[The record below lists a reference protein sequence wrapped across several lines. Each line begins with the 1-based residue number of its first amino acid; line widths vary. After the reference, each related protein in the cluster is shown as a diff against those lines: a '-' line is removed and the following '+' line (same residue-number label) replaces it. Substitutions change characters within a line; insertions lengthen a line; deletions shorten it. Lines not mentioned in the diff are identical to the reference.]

1 MTVNRAIVATL
12 AVLLCGVTGLR
23 AQDPGAEE
31 LWDYTIPEG
40 TEFKLQLHTTVN
52 TKTSKEGDRVL
63 STLLDPVIVE
73 DAEVL
78 PRGLRVDGHV
88 GEVTPARRKG
98 RGGWLTI
105 LFDTVELSSGEKMS
119 LIGSLTEVF
128 ATEGSRVPEIGLEG
142 DLKAG
147 KTSIW
152 KRMTIFTAAAAGG
165 AAVGPGTAVMTG
177 VAGLITAIVFPKGKN
192 VSLQAGSVVGMRL
205 DRDLTVSLAQAPEF
219 E

>member
-1 MTVNRAIVATL
+1 MTLNRAIVAAL

-23 AQDPGAEE
+23 AQDTGADE

-52 TKTSKEGDRVL
+52 TKTSKEGDRVMA
-63 STLLDPVIVE
+63 TLLDPVIVE

-105 LFDTVELSSGEKMS
+105 LFDTVELSSGEKVS
-119 LIGSLTEVF
+119 LLGSLTEVF

-142 DLKAG
+142 DLKG
-147 KTSIW
+147 GNTSIW
-152 KRMTIFTAAAAGG
+152 KRMTIFTAATAGG

-192 VSLQAGSVVGMRL
+192 VSLKAGSVVGMRL